1 MGGPP
6 LAPESS
12 RMSPTTVQK
21 LAISVLGFVLFA
33 TPAQASTFTLSP
45 AIPGLTFT
53 IENLGAVAD
62 LHTAD
67 GSSDT
72 YEILLT
78 LTTSTSY
85 VDTGDADLLA
95 AFSIDF
101 GTSALDGAAWVS
113 SPAGFSWSPVLLG
126 DKVPGGSA
134 KCNGSEGGSLCVE
147 ETPSASGNLALDADA
162 VYAWRF
168 LIDLGAAGFG
178 DTTSLVAAIGT
189 LKPIGQGYAF
199 QGSSVVNGLTG
210 SLALPP
216 LDDDEEP
223 VPTIPTPEPGSLML
237 LGSGLVFAASR
248 MRRGKQ

>member
-1 MGGPP
+1 MP
-6 LAPESS
+6 LN
-12 RMSPTTVQK
+12 TVQK
-21 LAISVLGFVLFA
+21 LAISVVAFVLLA
-33 TPAQASTFTLSP
+33 TPAQASTFTLTP
-45 AIPGLTFT
+45 ATPGLTFT

-78 LTTSTSY
+78 LATLSTSY
-85 VDTGDADLLA
+85 NDTGDADLLA

-101 GTSALDGAAWVS
+101 GTSALDAAAWVS
-113 SPAGFSWSPVLLG
+113 SPAGFFWSPVLLG

-134 KCNGSEGGSLCVE
+134 KCNGSEDGSLCVE
-147 ETPSASGNLALDADA
+147 ETPSEFGNLALDADA
-162 VYAWRF
+162 TYAWRF
-168 LIDLGAAGFG
+168 RIDLGATGFG
-178 DTTSLVAAIGT
+178 DTTSLVAAIAT

-199 QGSSVVNGLTG
+199 QGSSVVTGLTG

-216 LDDDEEP
+216 LDDEQP
-223 VPTIPTPEPGSLML
+223 VPNIPTPEPGSLML